1 MWRKSVMKHLGKT
14 LGLMAAIALVM
25 NLWVEL
31 FGRKTVVGLFDFLW
45 KNPLVFLLNTVLF
58 LVPFLM
64 VLFTRRKIFW
74 TMILVI
80 LELLMGIVNGVL
92 LIFRTTPLTA
102 SDLRLVKYASS
113 LLTTYLSWWQ
123 IVLGGAALIMVLILI
138 VIVWKM
144 APPDREPVILKES
157 VLVSTAAMSI
167 IWGALNLAMMSGL
180 VAIQFGNIGK
190 AYEDY
195 GFAYCFANSVFNT
208 GIEKPDGYSVEAV
221 TVIEEEELVPQS
233 TEVLK
238 EHQSPNIIMLQLESF
253 SDPALWENSPVEED
267 PIPFFRFLKRAYP
280 SGYLNVPSVGAGT
293 ANTEFECITAMNL
306 DFFGPGEYPYKTV
319 LQKTACESL
328 PFVLKNLGYKT
339 HAIHNNEG
347 TFYDRH
353 KVFAQLGFDT
363 FTPMEYMYHL
373 EKNETG
379 WCKDK
384 VLVEETNKILDSTLG
399 YDFVYTISVQGHGKY
414 PSFEYYC
421 EQIHEMDDFIRELII
436 SLNTRNEPTVL
447 IMYGD
452 HLPGFEWTAEEM
464 KNGSLYQTEY
474 VIWNNL
480 GLAPERRDLESYQLA
495 SYVLNLL
502 DIHEGTMVRFHQRYL
517 NKAEALEEEHA
528 GGNEDEEAYLAA
540 MKVLEYDILYGNH
553 EVYGGELPYQATK
566 MEMGVQPI
574 IQRTTIHENDR
585 IDVYGEY
592 FNKYSIICVNDKPV
606 ETIFLRDSHL
616 MAKDIPYKE
625 GDEIT
630 VQQIGRDKIS
640 LGTARKGPGA

>member
-1 MWRKSVMKHLGKT
+1 
-14 LGLMAAIALVM
+14 MAAIALVM

-31 FGRKTVVGLFDFLW
+31 FGRKTVGGLLEFLW

-123 IVLGGAALIMVLILI
+123 IVLGGAALILVLILI

-221 TVIEEEELVPQS
+221 TEIEEEELVPQS

-480 GLAPERRDLESYQLA
+480 GLAPEKRDLESYQLA

>member
-1 MWRKSVMKHLGKT
+1 MKHLGKT

-31 FGRKTVVGLFDFLW
+31 FGRKTVGGLLEFLW

-123 IVLGGAALIMVLILI
+123 IVLGGAALILVLILI
-138 VIVWKM
+138 VITWKM

-221 TVIEEEELVPQS
+221 TEIEEEELEPQS

-480 GLAPERRDLESYQLA
+480 GLAPEKRDLESYQLA

>member
-1 MWRKSVMKHLGKT
+1 
-14 LGLMAAIALVM
+14 MAAIALVM

-31 FGRKTVVGLFDFLW
+31 FGRKTVGGLLEFLW

-123 IVLGGAALIMVLILI
+123 IVLGGAALILVLILI
-138 VIVWKM
+138 VITWKM

-221 TVIEEEELVPQS
+221 TEIEEEELEPQS

-480 GLAPERRDLESYQLA
+480 GLAPERRDLETYQLA

>member
-1 MWRKSVMKHLGKT
+1 MKHLGKT

-31 FGRKTVVGLFDFLW
+31 FGRKTVGGLFDFLW

-123 IVLGGAALIMVLILI
+123 IVLGGAALILVLILI

-480 GLAPERRDLESYQLA
+480 GLAPERRDLETYQLA

>member
-1 MWRKSVMKHLGKT
+1 MKHLGKT

-31 FGRKTVVGLFDFLW
+31 FGRKTVGGLLEFLW

-123 IVLGGAALIMVLILI
+123 IVLGGAALILVLILI
-138 VIVWKM
+138 VITWKM

-221 TVIEEEELVPQS
+221 TEIEEEELEPQS

-480 GLAPERRDLESYQLA
+480 GLAPEKRDLESYQLA

-528 GGNEDEEAYLAA
+528 DGDEEAYLAA

-592 FNKYSIICVNDKPV
+592 FNEYSVICVNDKPV

>member
-1 MWRKSVMKHLGKT
+1 MKHLGKT

-31 FGRKTVVGLFDFLW
+31 FGRKTVGGLLEFLW

-123 IVLGGAALIMVLILI
+123 IVLGGAALILVLILI

-221 TVIEEEELVPQS
+221 TEIEEEELEPQS

-480 GLAPERRDLESYQLA
+480 GLAPEKRDLESYQLA

-592 FNKYSIICVNDKPV
+592 FNEYSVICVNDKPV

>member
-31 FGRKTVVGLFDFLW
+31 FGRKTVGGLLEFLW

-123 IVLGGAALIMVLILI
+123 IVLGGAALILVLILI
-138 VIVWKM
+138 VITWKM

-221 TVIEEEELVPQS
+221 TEIEEEELEPQS

-480 GLAPERRDLESYQLA
+480 GLAPERRDLETYQLA

>member
-1 MWRKSVMKHLGKT
+1 MKHLGKT

-31 FGRKTVVGLFDFLW
+31 FGRKTVGGLLEFLW

-123 IVLGGAALIMVLILI
+123 IVLGGAALILVLILI
-138 VIVWKM
+138 VITWKM

-221 TVIEEEELVPQS
+221 TEIEEEELEPQS

-480 GLAPERRDLESYQLA
+480 GLAPERRDLETYQLA

>member
-1 MWRKSVMKHLGKT
+1 MKHLGKT

-31 FGRKTVVGLFDFLW
+31 FGRKTVGGLFDFLW

-74 TMILVI
+74 TMILVV

-123 IVLGGAALIMVLILI
+123 IVLGGAALILVLILI
-138 VIVWKM
+138 VITWKM

-221 TVIEEEELVPQS
+221 TEIEEEELEPQS

-480 GLAPERRDLESYQLA
+480 GLAPEKRDLESYQLA

>member
-1 MWRKSVMKHLGKT
+1 MKHLGKT

-31 FGRKTVVGLFDFLW
+31 FGRKTVGGLLEFLW

-123 IVLGGAALIMVLILI
+123 IVLGGAALILVLILI
-138 VIVWKM
+138 VITWKM

-221 TVIEEEELVPQS
+221 TEIEEEELEPQS

-480 GLAPERRDLESYQLA
+480 GLAPERRDLETYQLA

-592 FNKYSIICVNDKPV
+592 FNKYSIICVNDKPI

>member
-1 MWRKSVMKHLGKT
+1 MKHLGKT

-31 FGRKTVVGLFDFLW
+31 FGRKTVGGLLEFLW

-123 IVLGGAALIMVLILI
+123 IVLGGAALILVLILI
-138 VIVWKM
+138 VITWKM

-221 TVIEEEELVPQS
+221 TEIEEEELEPQS

-399 YDFVYTISVQGHGKY
+399 YDFVYAISVQGHGKY

-480 GLAPERRDLESYQLA
+480 GLAPERRDLETYQLA